1 MVNSNFQNTAM
12 LMAVLLAITII
23 NTVIAFG
30 FLLNLTTDIASFY
43 IFSLVSVEIVALI
56 LVLRQ
61 IKRSREKVPF

>member
-23 NTVIAFG
+23 NTVIAVG